1 MKLTVFCGARFGR
14 HHSYEQVANALGW
27 YMGRNGFD
35 LVYGGSQSGIMGV
48 ISGAVLAAGG
58 EVTGISPAGMFESEV
73 PRENATYNIVTND
86 MDERKRKLMEEADAF
101 FVFPGGLGTLEELA
115 QTLSWMAI
123 DLLPVKPIAI
133 FNMNHYYDSL
143 VNMLD
148 VFVQENFASPEVM
161 DHVFIS
167 DNFESLL
174 QQVNADASGFEIAA
188 EG

>member
-35 LVYGGSQSGIMGV
+35 LIYGGSQSGIMGV
-48 ISGAVLAAGG
+48 LSGAVLAAGG
-58 EVTGISPAGMFESEV
+58 EVTGISPAGMFETEV
-73 PRENATYNIVTND
+73 PREDATYNIVTKD
-86 MDERKRKLMEEADAF
+86 MDERKRQLMAKADAF
-101 FVFPGGLGTLEELA
+101 FVFPGGLGTLEEFA

-143 VNMLD
+143 INMLE
-148 VFVQENFASPEVM
+148 VFVEENFANSDIM

-167 DNFESLL
+167 DNFQTLL
-174 QQVNADASGFEIAA
+174 EEVSADASGFDVAA